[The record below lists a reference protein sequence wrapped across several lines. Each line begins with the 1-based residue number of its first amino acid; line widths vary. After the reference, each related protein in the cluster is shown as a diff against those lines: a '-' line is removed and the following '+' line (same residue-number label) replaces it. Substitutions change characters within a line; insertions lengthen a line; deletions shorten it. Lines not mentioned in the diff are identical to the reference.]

1 MKILEKL
8 RIKFRLMLSLDRSPR
23 DLARATFLGVLI
35 GLSPYIGFH
44 TYIALFCSTFFNLPV
59 YPLILGAYITNP
71 ITIPFIYGA
80 TTKFGAFILGR
91 KIIIPDDW
99 SSINLSN
106 VKDFFESIL
115 LPFIVGTHVIGLI
128 AAILSYLIVYF
139 IATRY
144 QAK

>member
-8 RIKFRLMLSLDRSPR
+8 RIKFRLVLSLDRSPR

-35 GLSPYIGFH
+35 GISPYIGFH

-71 ITIPFIYGA
+71 ITIPFIYGL
-80 TTKFGAFILGR
+80 TTKFGAFILSR
-91 KIIIPDDW
+91 EIIVPKDW

-115 LPFIVGTHVIGLI
+115 LPFLVGTHIIGLVV
-128 AAILSYLIVYF
+128 AVLFYFIVYF
-139 IATRY
+139 IASRY
-144 QAK
+144 QEK